1 MVLHMIGEH
10 EMRNCAVHGGGL
22 EEYCEA
28 HGYRVKL
35 VYQGR
40 VEEYNGLPP
49 VLVTREQ
56 MTLFHYH
63 FCKYVLGKRGKVL
76 VHATRKEKPLDDL
89 LERFVQYLLV
99 HERAQRPTAGR
110 PPYGFHRVDGHLE
123 VNEEEAEIVR
133 EIFRLRDAGMTY
145 QQIKEELDRAGARTR
160 TGRGFATST
169 IQVILGN
176 RSIYL
181 DTILRGVI
189 KDEY

>member
-1 MVLHMIGEH
+1 MKS
-10 EMRNCAVHGGGL
+10 CAVHGGGL

-28 HGYRVKL
+28 HGYRVKM
-35 VYQGR
+35 VYLGR
-40 VEEYNGLPP
+40 VEDYNELPP

-63 FCKYVLGKRGKVL
+63 FCKYVLGKRGKIL
-76 VHATRKEKPLDDL
+76 VHATRREKPMDDI
-89 LERFVQYLLV
+89 LERFVQYLLT
-99 HERAQRPTAGR
+99 HERGQRPTGGR
-110 PPYGFHRVDGHLE
+110 PPYGFHRVDNHLE
-123 VNEEEAEIVR
+123 PDEAEAAVVR
-133 EIFRLRDAGMTY
+133 QIFELREQGMTY
-145 QQIKEELDRAGARTR
+145 QQIKDELDRSGARTR
-160 TGRGFATST
+160 MGKEFATST